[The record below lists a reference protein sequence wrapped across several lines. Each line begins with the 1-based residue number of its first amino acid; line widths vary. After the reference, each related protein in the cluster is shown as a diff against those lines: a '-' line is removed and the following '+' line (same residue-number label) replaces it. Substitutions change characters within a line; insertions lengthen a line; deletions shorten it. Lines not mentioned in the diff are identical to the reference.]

1 MEEPRVNESEG
12 LPGRAALV
20 TGGSLG
26 LGRATAL
33 TLAAAGVNVAVVAR
47 GSADLEESAEHI
59 RARSGGQPTRL
70 YR

>member
-1 MEEPRVNESEG
+1 MNESEG

-33 TLAAAGVNVAVVAR
+33 TLAAAGANVAVLAR
-47 GSADLEESAEHI
+47 EPAN
-59 RARSGGQPTRL
+59 
-70 YR
+70 